1 MAQSIPEWWCTA
13 VVQAIETYDSHK
25 IEWTPPAYQRW
36 HADTFGCIK
45 GEAYPALV
53 DALSIPGI
61 TGNETTAF
69 PGQKAAYE
77 FLFIFQHPQSGKRKL
92 MYGKI
97 ALKSCGVRILILSA
111 HNAERS
117 SL

>member
-1 MAQSIPEWWCTA
+1 MAQPIPEWWCAA
-13 VVQAIETYDSHK
+13 VVQVLQTYDSRT

-36 HADTFGCIK
+36 HAETFGCIR
-45 GEAYPALV
+45 GEAYPALI
-53 DALSIPGI
+53 DALSTPGI

-69 PGQKAAYE
+69 SGQKAVYE
-77 FLFIFQHPQSGKRKL
+77 FLFTFRHAQSGKRRL

-97 ALKSCGVRILILSA
+97 ALRSCGVRILILSA

>member
-1 MAQSIPEWWCTA
+1 MVQPIPEWWCKA
-13 VVQAIETYDSHK
+13 VIKVLETYDSQV
-25 IEWTPPAYQRW
+25 IGWTPQAYQRW

-45 GEAYPALV
+45 GEAYPALI
-53 DALSIPGI
+53 DALSAPGI

-77 FLFIFQHPQSGKRKL
+77 FLFTFQHPQSGSHKL

-97 ALKSCGVRILILSA
+97 ALTTDAVRVLILSA
-111 HNAERS
+111 HTAERG